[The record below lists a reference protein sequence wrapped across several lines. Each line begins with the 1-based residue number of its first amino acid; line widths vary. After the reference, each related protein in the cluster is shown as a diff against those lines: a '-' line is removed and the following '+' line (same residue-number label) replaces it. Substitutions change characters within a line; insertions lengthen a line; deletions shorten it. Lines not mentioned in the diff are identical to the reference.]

1 MRFSTI
7 LGMLAALVVVIVAQ
21 AFAATTT
28 STSLRVSSDLP
39 LVILSVDAATTGDVV
54 ATDTGALGRGS
65 KRAQITRRV
74 AGGQTQYVLTRVQHA
89 GGKLWIDE
97 VAALTT
103 TALASRI
110 AAFDFS
116 TASPSHPSPTHDAVD
131 DQASGLMVGYTG
143 S

>member
-1 MRFSTI
+1 MRHRT
-7 LGMLAALVVVIVAQ
+7 LLALCALLLIIVVR

-28 STSLRVSSDLP
+28 STQIRVDSDLP
-39 LVILSVDAATTGDVV
+39 LVILSVDAATTADVV
-54 ATDTGALGRGS
+54 ATDTGALGGGH

-74 AGGQTQYVLTRVQHA
+74 AGGQTQYVLTRMQLA
-89 GGKLWIDE
+89 GGKLWMDE
-97 VAALTT
+97 VAAITT

-110 AAFDFS
+110 TTFDFS

-131 DQASGLMVGYTG
+131 DAVAALMVGYTG